1 MVPAS
6 RLGTAFGV
14 VNWIQNVGLMLF
26 PWIAGKVADAHTT
39 TEMVAGKETMHID
52 YSMTMM
58 LFAGLASAGLVA
70 AILLK
75 WVDNR
80 RTHGLSIEEVIKT

>member
-1 MVPAS
+1 VY
-6 RLGTAFGV
+6 
-14 VNWIQNVGLMLF
+14 
-26 PWIAGKVADAHTT
+26 VALI
-39 TEMVAGKETMHID
+39 EMVAGKETMHID